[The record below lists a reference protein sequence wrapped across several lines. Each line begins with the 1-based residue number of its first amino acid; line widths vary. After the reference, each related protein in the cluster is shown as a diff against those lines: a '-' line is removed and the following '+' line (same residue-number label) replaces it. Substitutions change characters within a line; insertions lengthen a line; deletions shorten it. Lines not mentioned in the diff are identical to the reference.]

1 MAEDQEDNPEEIFVV
16 EKVSEG
22 VQIEENQLPIDIA
35 YSKFIGAE
43 CSLHCGIY
51 MSHSCALPERFTVEA
66 LSLPHQA
73 TVPTV
78 PPRS

>member
-35 YSKFIGAE
+35 YNKFIGAE
-43 CSLHCGIY
+43 CSLHCASY
-51 MSHSCALPERFTVEA
+51 MSHSCALF
-66 LSLPHQA
+66 SLPHQA
-73 TVPTV
+73 TAPTV
-78 PPRS
+78 PPRI